1 MVSTEY
7 TKQEHGKVARS
18 LSLSKKKSYDGSAS
32 ISLNEQLAHKA
43 NLNKELLKMIKDKV
57 NLTPFE
63 FVMPK

>member
-1 MVSTEY
+1 M
-7 TKQEHGKVARS
+7 ARS